1 MAEWQTWTI
10 KDFSEGLIDRVEDN
24 LLPENVT
31 VDCLNMYSKKL
42 GSLQKRPGQ
51 LHLNNPLLSGAV
63 RGLHAYYKDT
73 SRYLVAAAGGKVW
86 YWNPGTSA
94 FVDIKTGLD
103 SSALTSFET
112 CVNYMVVFNGVNNP
126 WKWDGTTVSNLAN
139 APADGQF
146 ALLHKEKLFTVPMS
160 EPSRLKWSDSFQ
172 PESWPAVNYWDIK
185 PGDGDKITCL
195 QKHMGTL
202 VIFKRRSIHVLY
214 GSSLDDFR
222 CEEMNSKIGCV
233 GKFAA
238 YMHDPY
244 VFFVSDEGLCVWNGQ
259 SVQNLSAGRIPGFWN
274 RVNKNYISKTAIAAW
289 DNLIWVALPIDSS
302 TYNNVILIYQLP
314 EQGATNGKFW
324 LWTNIFASCFQIYND
339 GTQDIYYNGNPLI
352 GYVNKQYTGNTD
364 FDSAIPCYWIGKSF
378 AIDTSERRCFLGW
391 AYVQD
396 VPGADDVDLQF
407 SVDYGSFFSLSP
419 DNSDSDTLLR
429 RFNFFDTFK
438 GRYLRPKIV
447 HSGATSCEVKGIKV
461 YYKPIG
467 VIS

>member
-10 KDFSEGLIDRVEDN
+10 KDFSEGLIDRIEDN

-42 GSLQKRPGQ
+42 GNLQKRPGQ
-51 LHLNNPLLSGAV
+51 TRLNSTLLPGVAQ
-63 RGLHAYYKDT
+63 GLHAYYKDAN
-73 SRYLVAAAGGKVW
+73 RHLVVAAGGSA
-86 YWNPGTSA
+86 YRWNPGTSA
-94 FVDIKTGLD
+94 FVSIKSGL
-103 SSALTSFET
+103 STSALTSFET

-139 APADGQF
+139 APANGQF
-146 ALLHKEKLFTVPMS
+146 ALLHKEKLFTVPTD

-185 PGDGDKITCL
+185 PGDGDRVTCL

-202 VIFKRRSIHVLY
+202 VIFKRRSIHILS

-238 YMHDPY
+238 YMYDPY

-259 SVQNLSAGRIPGFWN
+259 SVQNLSADRIPGFWN
-274 RVNKNYISKTAIAAW
+274 RVNKEYIHKTAVGSW
-289 DNLIWVALPIDSS
+289 DKLIWIALPIDGN
-302 TYNNVILIYQLP
+302 TNNSAVLIYQLP
-314 EQGATNGKFW
+314 EQGVAGGKFW
-324 LWTNIFASCFQIYND
+324 LWTGINASCFQVYND
-339 GTQDIYYNGNPLI
+339 GTQDIFYSGSSNTYY
-352 GYVNKQYTGNTD
+352 VDKQYTGYTD
-364 FDSAIPCYWIGKSF
+364 FGAAISGYWIGKSF
-378 AIDTSERRCFLGW
+378 AIDEAERRCFLGF

-396 VPGADDVDLQF
+396 VPGANDVVLQF
-407 SVDYGSFFSLSP
+407 SVDYGDFFTLSP
-419 DNSDSDTLLR
+419 DNSDTDSLLR
-429 RFNFFDTFK
+429 RFNFFDVFK
-438 GRYLRPKIV
+438 GRYLRPKIT
-447 HSGATSCEVKGIKV
+447 HSAATSCEVRGIKV